1 MVSELI
7 IAIIPRFVKLNFKN
21 YSYLTLC
28 LHLQIA
34 AGCRVGAVGCIELI
48 IVAGQ
53 DGVQQDAD
61 DGGDGQTGQVDGHT
75 ADHEGQAAHRVES
88 QRGHQNDGCHD
99 QVAAV
104 GEVHTVLDH
113 IADTDGGDHAVKHE
127 ADTADD
133 AGGDGVDDGLKLGAE
148 AQDDG
153 QHCGDAD
160 DQRVVDAAQGQNA
173 GVLAV
178 GGVGR
183 AAQQTGHGGG
193 KAVTHQGAVQAGVVD
208 IVVANGGTDGSDVAD
223 MLHHG
228 RQRDGQ
234 DGEEGA
240 DELRAAVD
248 GEQAHGALMQ
258 RDAEP
263 IGGGN
268 GLEVHRTGHE
278 GHRVGHQNADQD
290 GQDLDHALAPDVAD
304 NDRAQRHKGQQP
316 VGLAVGDGGGGKDQ
330 ADGDDDGAR
339 DHRREELHD
348 AADAEGGDQQTDHQI
363 QHAGE
368 SHARTGVRQHLGVD
382 YGQVAVG
389 IGQHGG
395 HDGEA
400 AQIGEGR
407 AKEGRDLALGD
418 QVEQQR
424 AQTGAQQRGG
434 NAQAGEQRHQ
444 HGGTE
449 HGEHVLH
456 AEDQHPARAQLAR
469 VVNALGVVDF
479 FTHENESSL
488 RFCPKKE
495 ALPPESVSASD
506 FWEMNING
514 NRKDDRVLRKVEP
527 RIALS
532 PSRSDFI
539 KYSRNRS
546 AAQPVSNF
554 LAISLNSPSFFGVSQ
569 RPAAFLPGILKSG
582 QRRTI
587 IIPIKWIEI

>member
-1 MVSELI
+1 M
-7 IAIIPRFVKLNFKN
+7 
-21 YSYLTLC
+21 
-28 LHLQIA
+28 
-34 AGCRVGAVGCIELI
+34 
-48 IVAGQ
+48 
-53 DGVQQDAD
+53 
-61 DGGDGQTGQVDGHT
+61 
-75 ADHEGQAAHRVES
+75 
-88 QRGHQNDGCHD
+88 
-99 QVAAV
+99 
-104 GEVHTVLDH
+104 
-113 IADTDGGDHAVKHE
+113 
-127 ADTADD
+127 
-133 AGGDGVDDGLKLGAE
+133 
-148 AQDDG
+148 
-153 QHCGDAD
+153 
-160 DQRVVDAAQGQNA
+160 
-173 GVLAV
+173 
-178 GGVGR
+178 
-183 AAQQTGHGGG
+183 
-193 KAVTHQGAVQAGVVD
+193 
-208 IVVANGGTDGSDVAD
+208 ANGGTDGSDVTD

-278 GHRVGHQNADQD
+278 GHRIGHQNADQD

-304 NDRAQRHKGQQP
+304 DDRAQRHKGQQP

-368 SHARTGVRQHLGVD
+368 SHARTGVGQHLGVD
-382 YGQVAVG
+382 HGQVAVSVC
-389 IGQHGG
+389 QHGG
-395 HDGEA
+395 HDG
-400 AQIGEGR
+400 
-407 AKEGRDLALGD
+407 
-418 QVEQQR
+418 VEQQG
-424 AQTGAQQRGG
+424 AQTCAQQGGG

-444 HGGTE
+444 NGGTE

-554 LAISLNSPSFFGVSQ
+554 LAISLNSPSFFGVSR